1 MNLKS
6 LIERLSRKQL
16 IWIAVAGGVI
26 LTGIILLSRPKRPE
40 PPAPVNR
47 SVDVNLLGNA
57 DLEKEH
63 WRATAEKELETLKAQ
78 QQELSTQL
86 QGLADEV
93 KKQGE
98 GKDIRRPVQQGL
110 KGFPPAP
117 PLPSLSLQ
125 PPQTSPQSP
134 SPLQFPQPPQSTK
147 SSPLHPP
154 PTPPDSIRVF
164 GPEANVIPSASK
176 EREKRVAE
184 EAQEKPYLPSGSFVP
199 GVLLSGLDAPAG
211 VSASKEPHPV
221 LIRLSDLAVL
231 PNRFRFDIKEC
242 FIVGEG
248 YGDLSSERAYIR
260 TTAISCVRKDGS
272 SVDLPL
278 KGFVAGEDGK
288 VGLRGRVVSKQGQFL
303 ARALMAGFAEGIS
316 DVLMLSATTVSVSPL
331 GTTQS
336 INPDEALRAGALSG
350 VGRAMERL
358 SQHYIEMAQRVFP
371 VIEIDAGRNVDVVV
385 LQGKAIESPTE
396 SKEGEQR

>member
-1 MNLKS
+1 M
-6 LIERLSRKQL
+6 
-16 IWIAVAGGVI
+16 
-26 LTGIILLSRPKRPE
+26 
-40 PPAPVNR
+40 
-47 SVDVNLLGNA
+47 
-57 DLEKEH
+57 
-63 WRATAEKELETLKAQ
+63 AE
-78 QQELSTQL
+78 
-86 QGLADEV
+86 V
-93 KKQGE
+93 GE
-98 GKDIRRPVQQGL
+98 
-110 KGFPPAP
+110 
-117 PLPSLSLQ
+117 
-125 PPQTSPQSP
+125 
-134 SPLQFPQPPQSTK
+134 
-147 SSPLHPP
+147 
-154 PTPPDSIRVF
+154 
-164 GPEANVIPSASK
+164 
-176 EREKRVAE
+176 
-184 EAQEKPYLPSGSFVP
+184 EKPYLPSGSFVP

-231 PNRFRFDIKEC
+231 PNRFRLDIKEC

-316 DVLMLSATTVSVSPL
+316 DVLRLSATTVSVSPL
-331 GTTQS
+331 GATQS
-336 INPDEALRAGALSG
+336 INPDEALKAGALSG

-385 LQGKAIESPTE
+385 LQGKPIESPIE